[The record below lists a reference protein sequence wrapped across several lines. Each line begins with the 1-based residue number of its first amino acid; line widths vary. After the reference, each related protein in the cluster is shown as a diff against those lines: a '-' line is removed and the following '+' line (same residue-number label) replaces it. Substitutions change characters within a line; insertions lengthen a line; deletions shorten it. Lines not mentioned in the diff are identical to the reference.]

1 MHTIQLH
8 FQKSLLPQPREF
20 YQKELGRLSRPN
32 RKGWAQ
38 AACPFHASKSRTSFS
53 VNLNSGAFRC
63 FGCDA
68 HGGDVLSF
76 VRLRHGLG
84 FKEAAISLG
93 VWDATPS
100 PESIR
105 KIEAQDREHKKNKLA
120 DEQLK
125 AERHRHLMALREQLL
140 LAISF
145 QREAEN
151 RLHELHA
158 GADPISATEEDACW
172 EIMSLSLDRER
183 MLSDEYFALAGL
195 DERYGD

>member
-1 MHTIQLH
+1 MRTIQHH
-8 FQKSLLPQPREF
+8 FQKSLLPQPRNF
-20 YQKELGRLSRPN
+20 YERELGRLPRSN
-32 RKGWAQ
+32 GKGWAQ
-38 AACPFHASKSRTSFS
+38 ATCPFHASKSRTSFS

-76 VRLRHGLG
+76 VRLRDGLG
-84 FKEAAISLG
+84 FREAAIRLG
-93 VWDATPS
+93 AWDDTPS

-105 KIEAQDREHKKNKLA
+105 KIDAQGRERKKKKLA

-125 AERHRHLMALREQLL
+125 AERHRDLMALREQLL

-183 MLSDEYFALAGL
+183 MLAHEYLAMAGL
-195 DERYGD
+195 DGRYGE